1 MSEQLEKI
9 LTAPVYDVAIESPL
23 DPLPRLSARLGHTV
37 LSKREDLQPVF
48 SFKCRGAYNRM
59 YHLSAD
65 ERGRGVIASSAGNH
79 AQGVALAANK
89 LGIESFIV
97 MPTTTPGIKVDAVR
111 RLGGAHVTI
120 ILHGDFYDEASRKA
134 HELMQRHGYTYIHAF
149 DDPYTIAGQ
158 GTIGLELLRQHPR
171 RIDAIFVPVGGGGL
185 FAGIAVLIKS
195 LRPDIQLIGVEPVD
209 AASMS
214 NALRHGECRTL
225 EQVGIFADGVA
236 VKQPGALT
244 YRLIRRYADDFVTVG
259 TDEICAAMKDLFDD
273 TRAIAEPSGALATAG
288 LKKWAAAQERS
299 DMTLIGILSG
309 ANVNFDRLRYIAERA
324 EIGEHREGLLAVTIP
339 ERPGAFLS
347 FCELIG
353 KNHLLTEF
361 NYRYQDSEKAEIF
374 VGVQL
379 SDGSR
384 QLADLIARLSAA
396 GYASENLTENE
407 LAKEHLRYMI
417 GGSAPGLGNEYLFGF
432 GFPER
437 PGALLHF
444 LHTLGERFNISL
456 FHYRNHGSD
465 YGRVLCGIQ
474 AGNYASLKAHLDRI
488 GYDYKEETDNPVYRR
503 FLFTAAV
510 KSG

>member
-1 MSEQLEKI
+1 MSDYLEKI

-23 DPLPRLSARLGHTV
+23 DPLPRLSARLGHTI

-59 YHLSAD
+59 YHLSAA
-65 ERGRGVIASSAGNH
+65 ERAAGVITSSAGNH

-89 LGIESFIV
+89 LGVDAFIV

-111 RLGGAHVTI
+111 RLGGTHVKI
-120 ILHGDFYDEASRKA
+120 ILHGDFYDEASSKA
-134 HELMQRHGYTYIHAF
+134 HELMKKHGYTYIHPF

-158 GTIGLELLRQHPR
+158 GTIGLELLRAHPR
-171 RIDAIFVPVGGGGL
+171 KIDAIFVPVGGGGL
-185 FAGIAVLIKS
+185 FAGIAVLVKS
-195 LRPDIQLIGVEPVD
+195 LRPDIRLIGVEPRD

-214 NALRHGECRTL
+214 NALRHGERQTL

-236 VKQPGALT
+236 VKQPGEIT
-244 YRLIRRYADDFVTVG
+244 YALIRRYADDFITVE

-288 LKKWAAAQERS
+288 LKKWSARQKEKN
-299 DMTLIGILSG
+299 MTLIGILSG
-309 ANVNFDRLRYIAERA
+309 ANLNFDRLRYVAERA
-324 EIGEHREGLLAVTIP
+324 EIGEHREGLVAVTIP
-339 ERPGAFLS
+339 ERPGAFLH

-353 KNHLLTEF
+353 KGHVVSEF
-361 NYRYQDSEKAEIF
+361 NYRYQDARKAEIF
-374 VGVQL
+374 VGLSLSNGPQQL
-379 SDGSR
+379 TE
-384 QLADLIARLSAA
+384 LIASLSAA
-396 GYASENLTENE
+396 GYPAANLTQNE

-417 GGSAPGLGNEYLFGF
+417 GGNAPELVDEYLFGF

-444 LHTLGERFNISL
+444 LRTLGERFNISL

-474 AGNYASLKAHLDRI
+474 ADDHASLKNHLDRI
-488 GYDYKEETDNPVYRR
+488 GYDYKEETDNPAYRR
-503 FLFTAAV
+503 FLST
-510 KSG
+510 SSR